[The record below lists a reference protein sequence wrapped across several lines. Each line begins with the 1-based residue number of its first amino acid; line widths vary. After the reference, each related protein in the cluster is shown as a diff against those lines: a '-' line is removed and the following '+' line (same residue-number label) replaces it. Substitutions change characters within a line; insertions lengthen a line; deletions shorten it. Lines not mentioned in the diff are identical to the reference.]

1 MTWVHGNGL
10 FKLAGLHGDDGPGP
24 GRGWV
29 HGGGG
34 GMGMRRALGTATGN
48 LHHLYIVEVRATW
61 ASASGPG
68 PTPVHWCWAHA
79 LSVQR
84 CRKRRFAPSY
94 LRCCK
99 RFGDP
104 SLLPIVSSEG
114 ISPKKEPFSN
124 PNQPFDA
131 RNEGK
136 LASEGRRNQKIP
148 KTKPFR
154 RKIQP

>member
-1 MTWVHGNGL
+1 MTWVHGNGV
-10 FKLAGLHGDDGPGP
+10 FKLAVLHGDDGPGQ
-24 GRGWV
+24 GGV
-29 HGGGG
+29 HGVGGG
-34 GMGMRRALGTATGN
+34 GMGMRRALGTATSN
-48 LHHLYIVEVRATW
+48 SHHLYIVEVRATW
-61 ASASGPG
+61 ASVSG
-68 PTPVHWCWAHA
+68 PTPVQRCWAHA
-79 LSVQR
+79 VSVQK

-124 PNQPFDA
+124 PSQPFDA

>member
-1 MTWVHGNGL
+1 MGVGCSSWLDCMGMMAR
-10 FKLAGLHGDDGPGP
+10 AGVGCMGRGAVWECDGP
-24 GRGWV
+24 
-29 HGGGG
+29 
-34 GMGMRRALGTATGN
+34 LGTATGN